1 MQPTIN
7 DLKREYRIAGLW
19 RIGVSLQKAISDPLI
34 RLGLELAAK
43 AHSKT
48 TGKTAPTQLSLI

>member
-1 MQPTIN
+1 MTPTTA
-7 DLKREYRIAGLW
+7 DLKREYHRAKLW
-19 RIGVSLQKAISDPLI
+19 CVGVTIQKAVSDPLI

-48 TGKTAPTQLSLI
+48 TGKTSPTQMSLI